1 MDDSRTMLENEIVA
15 VLSTMSSLSPDT
27 DKYEKTLDR
36 LTKLYELKISEER
49 IEQDF
54 QEKEARREMEERHHV
69 DEVDAA
75 FCTRKDEIE
84 EKEKQHKFQILSL
97 TIGTGAT
104 LLTAGCSL
112 IFHNYWLK
120 KSFMF
125 EEDGTIASATSR
137 GVWNPLFKIF
147 RK

>member
-1 MDDSRTMLENEIVA
+1 MADIKEMLEDEIVEVFNA
-15 VLSTMSSLSPDT
+15 MKGQSPDT
-27 DKYEKTLDR
+27 DKYKKTLDG
-36 LTKLYELKISEER
+36 LTRLYELKISEER
-49 IEQDF
+49 MEQDF
-54 QEKEARREMEERHHV
+54 QDKEARREMEERHHI

-75 FCTRKDEIE
+75 FSTRKDEIE

-97 TIGTGAT
+97 AIGTGAT

-120 KSFMF
+120 KSFKF
-125 EEDGTIASATSR
+125 EEDGTITGAASR

>member
-1 MDDSRTMLENEIVA
+1 MADIKEMLEDEIVEVFNA
-15 VLSTMSSLSPDT
+15 MKGQSPDT
-27 DKYEKTLDR
+27 DKYKKTLDG
-36 LTKLYELKISEER
+36 LTRLYELKISEER
-49 IEQDF
+49 MEQDF
-54 QEKEARREMEERHHV
+54 QEKEARREMEERHHT

-75 FCTRKDEIE
+75 YYTRKDEFE

-97 TIGTGAT
+97 AIGTGAT

-120 KSFMF
+120 KSFKF
-125 EEDGTIASATSR
+125 EEDGTIAGAASR
-137 GVWNPLFKIF
+137 GVWNQLFKIF